1 MNSTRF
7 RDLNLGRYSG
17 GILLVV
23 ILLAVCLRLLGLSQQ
38 PLWYDEAV
46 TFTRASMDLSEAWRV
61 TVETDSHPPFYYAI
75 VRGFLVF
82 GDTEVA
88 LRLFSVLSGI
98 LIVVLAFD
106 FGRILSG
113 TTAGLTAALLVAVS
127 PLLIY
132 YSQEARMYSL
142 LAFGA
147 TLASWAAVRLVS
159 GWSAWEQMNDRPP
172 RRDIWLS
179 FLYVTGALGALLAHN
194 SGPVF
199 LFAINLAMLWPIL
212 SCAKWRWQCAAHWSI
227 LQILTLAV
235 WFLWLPHLLHQA
247 SSGIPDWIQVGPSTL
262 IQVLNDFWL
271 FGVWKPRTLLLPVL
285 VGIFVWGVFLLRKQP
300 WWAAFLVTLIL
311 TPIIVLYVLS
321 TWKPI
326 LVTRSVLYAAVPFLV
341 LTAIVAVR
349 IRPRILGFGLIAG
362 ILFLNVWSLHN
373 YYSFY
378 EKERWDLVANHIAD
392 SWRDGDSVAVLPGY
406 LSKALDYYWKRT
418 GRSDELGRL
427 SIVNG
432 ELSTDAKELAQ
443 EFVADGRRLWLVQ
456 SRQQPHGRDS
466 LAAKKIGDWGNL
478 SNYWQFRGN
487 GYELNCNTT
496 CIELFLFD

>member
-172 RRDIWLS
+172 RRD
-179 FLYVTGALGALLAHN
+179 
-194 SGPVF
+194 
-199 LFAINLAMLWPIL
+199 
-212 SCAKWRWQCAAHWSI
+212 
-227 LQILTLAV
+227 
-235 WFLWLPHLLHQA
+235 
-247 SSGIPDWIQVGPSTL
+247 
-262 IQVLNDFWL
+262 
-271 FGVWKPRTLLLPVL
+271 
-285 VGIFVWGVFLLRKQP
+285 
-300 WWAAFLVTLIL
+300 
-311 TPIIVLYVLS
+311 
-321 TWKPI
+321 
-326 LVTRSVLYAAVPFLV
+326 
-341 LTAIVAVR
+341 
-349 IRPRILGFGLIAG
+349 
-362 ILFLNVWSLHN
+362 
-373 YYSFY
+373 
-378 EKERWDLVANHIAD
+378 
-392 SWRDGDSVAVLPGY
+392 
-406 LSKALDYYWKRT
+406 
-418 GRSDELGRL
+418 
-427 SIVNG
+427 
-432 ELSTDAKELAQ
+432 
-443 EFVADGRRLWLVQ
+443 
-456 SRQQPHGRDS
+456 S
-466 LAAKKIGDWGNL
+466 LALVSLCDRCAGCL
-478 SNYWQFRGN
+478 AR
-487 GYELNCNTT
+487 T
-496 CIELFLFD
+496 